1 MFPLYSIV
9 LLVAGSLGSCH
20 PQQCHSNSTHIQE
33 DKISLLSL
41 ATQHNHT
48 SKTGWAH
55 QAINGNHPICL
66 VGCTLH
72 IKYVYIYTYYFF
84 DDFVFQS
91 LYFCSWR
98 FRSWGAV
105 LPHIQ
110 GNCEK
115 VDGKVRHNRLKFISP
130 GYPLPGLKM
139 VRFTPK
145 FYTVTEGQPVLEKC
159 VQTDWIKNDP
169 RQLVFLTGRHKS
181 EAPAQHFMSQISHMN
196 VAGYQQSW
204 DREIPDKLNFAFYG
218 TLKMEFTGGVTRT
231 TELMRFGQ
239 ASVTSPLTGN
249 EWWLGGPNCQLQAEP
264 TFRHSDKH
272 LPVPCV
278 LKCGELLFDISA
290 TYGDAE
296 SHEIIVR
303 DPSQIADKCKRDR

>member
-55 QAINGNHPICL
+55 QAIN
-66 VGCTLH
+66 
-72 IKYVYIYTYYFF
+72 
-84 DDFVFQS
+84 
-91 LYFCSWR
+91 
-98 FRSWGAV
+98 
-105 LPHIQ
+105 